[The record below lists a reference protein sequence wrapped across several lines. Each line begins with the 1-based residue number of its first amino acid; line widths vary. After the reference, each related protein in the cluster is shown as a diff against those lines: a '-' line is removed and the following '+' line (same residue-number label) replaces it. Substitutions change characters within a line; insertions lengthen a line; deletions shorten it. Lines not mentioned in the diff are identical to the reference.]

1 MDRKIFKEEHDIFRS
16 AFRKFL
22 EREVIPH
29 QEEWKKQGKVS
40 RDVWKKAGS
49 EGFLCPWLEEKYG
62 GSGVDFLYSVV
73 MMEELARAR
82 ESGFALSLH
91 SDIVVPYLAA
101 FGNEEQKQRWLP
113 RCVSGDKITAVAMTE
128 PGAGSDLQAIKTT
141 AVKDGSH
148 YILNGQKTF
157 ISNGLL
163 CDLVIVA
170 CKTDQKADPPYT
182 GISLIVVEDGMPGFE
197 RGRKLDKIGMLSQD
211 TAELAFTDCRVPA
224 KNLLGEEG
232 QGFVFLMQ
240 KLQQERLV
248 CAIAAQAGAE
258 FALEETINYCQTRTA
273 FGKPIAKFQNTKFKL
288 VEMATEIEVSRA
300 FTDRLIIEHMNGANI
315 IKETCMAKWWTTE
328 MLKRVVDQCLQFFGG
343 YGYMLEYPIA
353 QAYLDVRVQTIFA
366 GTTEIMKEIIGR
378 QMGL

>member
-1 MDRKIFKEEHDIFRS
+1 
-16 AFRKFL
+16 
-22 EREVIPH
+22 
-29 QEEWKKQGKVS
+29 
-40 RDVWKKAGS
+40 
-49 EGFLCPWLEEKYG
+49 
-62 GSGVDFLYSVV
+62 
-73 MMEELARAR
+73 MEELARAR